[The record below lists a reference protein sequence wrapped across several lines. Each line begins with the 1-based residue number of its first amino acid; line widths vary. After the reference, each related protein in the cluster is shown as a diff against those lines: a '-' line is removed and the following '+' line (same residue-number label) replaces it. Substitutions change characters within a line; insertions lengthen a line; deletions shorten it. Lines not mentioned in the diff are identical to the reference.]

1 MLSKLKVKN
10 NYFFKVEPIISIL
23 LDENFDKKIS
33 LKDLLKNRFGE
44 FNFINN
50 FKIKI
55 IIAPNLSFIIEDNLL
70 DLELFSSNLEFVL
83 NKDSNLDYIL
93 RTDSLKTC
101 KDFCGDCISCKKVEK
116 IKKEL
121 SFKFVGQ
128 GSCADI
134 KISLNGAGSYYF
146 DLKTTQDHQASD
158 SKSNLIIK
166 SALSQGA
173 YLKSDNL
180 VRIAKNLQRVEAN
193 QINKNLLLGCSS
205 KVICIPKLEVESND
219 VVCKHGAAVSRIDE
233 NQLFYLN
240 SRGIGHCKA
249 REVLIDAFLK

>member
-1 MLSKLKVKN
+1 MLNKLKVKN
-10 NYFFKVEPIISIL
+10 NYFFKVDPIISIL
-23 LDENFDKKIS
+23 LDENFAKKIS

-44 FNFINN
+44 FNFTNN

-55 IIAPNLSFIIEDNLL
+55 TIAPNLSFIINDNLL
-70 DLELFSSNLEFVL
+70 DLELFNSNIEFIL
-83 NKDSNLDYIL
+83 NRNSNLDFIL

-101 KDFCGDCISCKKVEK
+101 KDFCGDCNSCKKVEN

-121 SFKFVGQ
+121 KFSFIGEY
-128 GSCADI
+128 SSADI
-134 KISLNGAGSYYF
+134 KIFLNGAGSYQF
-146 DLKTTQDHQASD
+146 DLKTNQDHKASNT
-158 SKSNLIIK
+158 KSDLIIK

-180 VRIAKNLQRVEAN
+180 VRIEKGLYKVEAN

-205 KVICIPKLEVESND
+205 KAICIPKLEVKSND
-219 VVCKHGAAVSRIDE
+219 VICKHGAAISRIDE

-240 SRGIGHCKA
+240 SRGIDYCSA
-249 REVLIDAFLK
+249 RIILIDAFLK